1 MRINVIRIV
10 VTNETDELARMI
22 DNLMLIRVLPCDLIE
37 LPEAPTIETKI
48 GPTFDEITN
57 HIQRPTLAEL
67 STGILDGYPR
77 AEVQPW

>member
-1 MRINVIRIV
+1 MHTRVIHLII
-10 VTNETDELARMI
+10 TNEADELARMI

-37 LPEAPTIETKI
+37 LPEVPTIETKI
-48 GPTFDEITN
+48 GPTFDEITD

-67 STGILDGYPR
+67 STNILNGYPR

>member
-37 LPEAPTIETKI
+37 LPEVPTIETKI